1 MTDTIILTGA
11 ELHSGG
17 KAVFLWGYVASDKI
31 VGSARALVRQ
41 FYFPLSQCELIDN
54 EYHCP
59 LWLAEAKAAE
69 GVYQWVSNRSVK
81 GIDHLGGAALSA
93 SFADRV
99 FYIDSYRLNKA
110 KDYSVLK

>member
-17 KAVFLWGYVASDKI
+17 KAVFLSGHVDSEATDQEL
-31 VGSARALVRQ
+31 RVRK
-41 FYFPLSQCELIDN
+41 FYFPLSQCELIDD

-69 GVYQWVSNRSVK
+69 VVYQWVSNRGMK

-110 KDYSVLK
+110 KDYLERSA

>member
-1 MTDTIILTGA
+1 MTNTIILTGA

-17 KAVFLWGYVASDKI
+17 KAVFLSGYVASEATDQE
-31 VGSARALVRQ
+31 SRRQ
-41 FYFPLSQCELIDN
+41 FYFPLSQCRLIDD

-69 GVYQWVSNRSVK
+69 GVYQWVSNRGIK

-99 FYIDSYRLNKA
+99 FNIDSYRLNKA
-110 KDYSVLK
+110 KDYLEKRIR

>member
-41 FYFPLSQCELIDN
+41 FYFPLS
-54 EYHCP
+54 
-59 LWLAEAKAAE
+59 
-69 GVYQWVSNRSVK
+69 
-81 GIDHLGGAALSA
+81 
-93 SFADRV
+93 
-99 FYIDSYRLNKA
+99 
-110 KDYSVLK
+110 